1 MRLRQKWRMTNSSGR
16 VQKSVVQ
23 GGQSSS
29 SLPSK
34 VMAERAAFLAL
45 KAVNFGV
52 NSTRPR
58 VLVLVLVLVL

>member
-34 VMAERAAFLAL
+34 VMAKRAAFLAL
-45 KAVNFGV
+45 KAANFGV